1 MKEANWMVK
10 GAVLN
15 EYLDACKNAD
25 LKTFKRDIRLN
36 RIFEHA
42 SIEQGKAY
50 LDLILNQ
57 TPELLTN
64 TFTNDLQGNPVTYRY
79 MEHWAVSPS
88 TLQYIGVLSNL
99 ITRFGSMDG
108 KRIVEVGGGYG
119 GQCRTVLDV
128 YKPKRYYILDLP
140 EVCDLQIRYL
150 KNAFVN
156 ITPASPNMLSSSYD
170 LFISNYA
177 LSEIPNNDAYI
188 DLARRCKHGYITCN
202 TDMVKLDWPH
212 ERIPDI
218 ITERE
223 TNYIL
228 VW

>member
-1 MKEANWMVK
+1 MIEANWMVK

-42 SIEQGKAY
+42 SVEQGKAY
-50 LDLILNQ
+50 LDLILMQ
-57 TPELLTN
+57 TPELLRN
-64 TFTNDLQGNPVTYRY
+64 VFTNDMQGSPVIYDY
-79 MEHWAVSPS
+79 GAGNIFSPS

-99 ITRFGSMDG
+99 ITRFGSLDG

-119 GQCRTVLDV
+119 GQCRTVWDV
-128 YKPKRYYILDLP
+128 YKPDAYRLVDLS
-140 EVCDLQIRYL
+140 EACELQVRYL
-150 KNAFVN
+150 KDTNVRATSIIPDGEFD
-156 ITPASPNMLSSSYD
+156 I
-170 LFISNYA
+170 FISNYA
-177 LSEIPNNDAYI
+177 LSEIPNNDSYI

-228 VW
+228 IW

>member
-1 MKEANWMVK
+1 MSNANWMVK
-10 GAVLN
+10 GDTLRD
-15 EYLDACKNAD
+15 YLEACKTAD
-25 LKTFKRDIRLN
+25 IKNFKRDPRLTK
-36 RIFEHA
+36 IFEHA
-42 SIEQGKAY
+42 SIEQGAAY
-50 LDLILNQ
+50 LSLILKQ
-57 TPELLTN
+57 TPELFKH
-64 TFTNDLQGNPVTYRY
+64 TFTNDLYGNPYLY
-79 MEHWAVSPS
+79 EYILEYGYFSPS

-99 ITRFGSMDG
+99 VTKFGSLDG
-108 KRIVEVGGGYG
+108 MRIVEVGGGYG

-128 YKPKRYYILDLP
+128 FKPVSYTIIDLYEVVELQKKYLDGLD
-140 EVCDLQIRYL
+140 VKLTSIIMKDYC
-150 KNAFVN
+150 
-156 ITPASPNMLSSSYD
+156 YD

-212 ERIPDI
+212 DKQPDI

-228 VW
+228 TW